1 MKNHERKNRRFNN
14 WFSSTFYS
22 IFVKNLEVFAKFS
35 KIRHICVGL
44 RTSRLLVYLLGRHY
58 YQCLT
63 WLFIMTSLSDV
74 SISISDSY
82 AKQPNGGERTKLW
95 ASNKVIFRQK
105 SDFKQ
110 KINFYEILRPKMT
123 KLQRNCIKKSL
134 CTQNSWFLLRN
145 FRRKFLLELN
155 FCVVNSAGCFLP
167 PKNQER

>member
-74 SISISDSY
+74 SIKIFEFGCLC
-82 AKQPNGGERTKLW
+82 QTTKW
-95 ASNKVIFRQK
+95 WTNEVM
-105 SDFKQ
+105 
-110 KINFYEILRPKMT
+110 RPKHGYFSDKNLILNKNQNFEPR
-123 KLQRNCIKKSL
+123 KLPLSDWKWSNFIKSYRYQESL
-134 CTQNSWFLLRN
+134 CTQNSWFLLRKFWFCRGGN
-145 FRRKFLLELN
+145 FYLN
-155 FCVVNSAGCFLP
+155 WIFVW
-167 PKNQER
+167 